1 MFEELIDKF
10 DDLKDDNPLLAY
22 FITGAITAAII
33 YLLCTFSTLG
43 WIALV
48 IVVLMVIGW
57 IVVKVIEFI
66 LW

>member
-22 FITGAITAAII
+22 FIAGAITAAII
-33 YLLCTFSTLG
+33 YILYTFSTLG
-43 WIALV
+43 WIVLA

-57 IVVKVIEFI
+57 IVVSVIDFI
-66 LW
+66 MW